1 MQALCQRLPGAT
13 TADLPF
19 FQPLSRLTIAR
30 EQVVGAETVP
40 AWCKLARHQA
50 SEQIHG
56 NVRKRINKDAPIATA
71 MNGATRLAANCNA
84 GIDEREPALQNAQR
98 QSNAV
103 SNPNAPAMN
112 VIWDGARSI
121 MTLE

>member
-1 MQALCQRLPGAT
+1 
-13 TADLPF
+13 
-19 FQPLSRLTIAR
+19 
-30 EQVVGAETVP
+30 
-40 AWCKLARHQA
+40 
-50 SEQIHG
+50 
-56 NVRKRINKDAPIATA
+56 